1 MSEDFFGDLG
11 KSISRYTQNAVD
23 KTSTFFEATKISA
36 QISTEQKEIDKLYQK
51 IGETVYRRAESR
63 QMQLDDDLAA
73 FVEEIRRHREQIS
86 SRRKDLADV
95 KGKKVCPSCGELI
108 PREVAFCPKCGAPSP
123 ADEDRDKTDQPAED
137 RSREAQPEE
146 NQPRESQTGEA
157 QETQKT
163 QKSQPSREDATL
175 DAEFTELG
183 EAPVEENQT
192 QDRAAD
198 QHSGEADQVAN
209 GTTRATGIEEDTA
222 EQEAEEIASTTE
234 EAAGSVKEGQQ

>member
-73 FVEEIRRHREQIS
+73 FVEEIRSHREQIS

-123 ADEDRDKTDQPAED
+123 ADEDRE
-137 RSREAQPEE
+137 
-146 NQPRESQTGEA
+146 
-157 QETQKT
+157 
-163 QKSQPSREDATL
+163 
-175 DAEFTELG
+175 
-183 EAPVEENQT
+183 
-192 QDRAAD
+192 
-198 QHSGEADQVAN
+198 EADQPK
-209 GTTRATGIEEDTA
+209 EDTA
-222 EQEAEEIASTTE
+222 EQEAEESASTTE